1 MSVRGNGWQCNKES
15 NLHVPQASST
25 NNRKFLKQST
35 YLGTWWFGYIHV
47 KKKIPLLEDIQRVC
61 CCVFLSL
68 KGSQCWQALKSSFWS
83 LNGSRS
89 FSKQTIYGWVRWVYP
104 YLFSFDNL
112 QLNGVHPFFYQHCPG
127 NSNHMGWHSAQA
139 PSSSCLW
146 CRRASVS
153 A

>member
-15 NLHVPQASST
+15 NLHVPQTSST
-25 NNRKFLKQST
+25 NNRKFLKQSK
-35 YLGTWWFGYIHV
+35 YLVTWCLVGHV
-47 KKKIPLLEDIQRVC
+47 KKQVPLLQDMQRVC

-83 LNGSRS
+83 LDGSSR
-89 FSKQTIYGWVRWVYP
+89 FSKLTIQGWVPWVYP

-153 A
+153 T